1 MRAAKPARLCHLP
14 PGGFPGF
21 AGRNDS
27 GDFNLSG
34 QFGVAGENGPV
45 LVFIAEVSLMQIP
58 MNLI

>member
-1 MRAAKPARLCHLP
+1 LRGFASLP
-14 PGGFPGF
+14 PGGYRGF